1 MRRHFQLSM
10 LCLAVGLASACS
22 TPETLVKTEDIPT
35 AGFRFINAVPDTNAM
50 DLHFIDMVENSAH
63 YQIGFRDGPATSGG
77 VTGSAQ
83 IEYKNTRAGS
93 RHFRIFLNGNTAA
106 IASTVLKDTTVTLEA
121 GKVYTAIMQGPARSG
136 GMKLVVYEEVIA
148 DPAASVALRVINT
161 TPNPIDVR
169 TYPSAGTAPVAA
181 TWASVP
187 AYSRSSFV
195 TAAPAQMKYNVTAAG
210 GATALFTDALALIG
224 APASSSAGTST
235 LDIEGLPGTTQAG
248 SAVSAIVFPPSVTAL
263 TGPVG
268 AGTVTITDSTGAA
281 TFSTSQAGKFTNGMQ
296 IAVGG
301 VAYTVSSFN
310 GTTTATLSGAPNQG
324 PVAFTIGSN
333 AVQFP
338 VTGISFMWDRRPPR
352 PAGT

>member
-22 TPETLVKTEDIPT
+22 DPETIVKTENIPT

-50 DLHFIDMVENSAH
+50 DLRFIDIVENSAH
-63 YQIGFRDGPATSGG
+63 YKIGFRDGPTTTAS
-77 VTGSAQ
+77 VTGSSQ

-93 RHFRIFLNGNTAA
+93 RHFRIFLDGSTAA

-121 GKVYTAIMQGPARSG
+121 GKLYTAILQGPARSG
-136 GMKLVVYEEVIA
+136 GMSLVVYEEVIA
-148 DPAASVALRVINT
+148 DPAANVALRVINT

-169 TYPSAGTAPVAA
+169 TYPATGAAPAAA

-210 GATALFTDALALIG
+210 SATALFTDALALIG
-224 APASSSAGTST
+224 EAPRSSAGTST
-235 LDIEGLPGTTQAG
+235 LDIEGTPGTTQAG
-248 SAVSAIVFPPSVTAL
+248 SAVTAIVFPPSVA
-263 TGPVG
+263 
-268 AGTVTITDSTGAA
+268 
-281 TFSTSQAGKFTNGMQ
+281 
-296 IAVGG
+296 
-301 VAYTVSSFN
+301 
-310 GTTTATLSGAPNQG
+310 
-324 PVAFTIGSN
+324 GSN
-333 AVQFP
+333 AASFTT
-338 VTGISFMWDRRPPR
+338 TGVSFMWDRRPPR

>member
-1 MRRHFQLSM
+1 M

-22 TPETLVKTEDIPT
+22 STDTIVPTENIPT
-35 AGFRFINAVPDTNAM
+35 AGFRFINAVPDTNSM
-50 DLHFIDMVENSAH
+50 DLRFVDIVENSDH
-63 YQIGFRDGPATSGG
+63 YQIGFRDSPVTSGG

-93 RHFRIFLNGNTAA
+93 RHLRIFLNGTTAA
-106 IASTVLKDTTVTLEA
+106 IASTVLIDTTVTLEA
-121 GKVYTAIMQGPARSG
+121 GKVYTALMQGPARSG
-136 GMKLVVYEEVIA
+136 GMKFVVYEEVIT

-169 TYPSAGTAPVAA
+169 AYPATGTAAVAP

-187 AYSRSSFV
+187 PYSRSAFIT
-195 TAAPAQMKYNVTAAG
+195 TAPTQVKYNVTAAG

-224 APASSSAGTST
+224 APATSSAGTST

-263 TGPVG
+263 TGPAG
-268 AGTVTITDSTGAA
+268 AGTVTITAGGAA
-281 TFSTSQAGKFTNGMQ
+281 TFSASQAGKIFNGEQ

-301 VAYTVSSFN
+301 VAYTVSAFT
-310 GTTTATLSGAPNQG
+310 GTTATLSGAPVQG

-333 AVQFP
+333 AIQFP
-338 VTGISFMWDRRPPR
+338 ATGISFMWDRRPPR

>member
-10 LCLAVGLASACS
+10 LCLAVGLASACKD
-22 TPETLVKTEDIPT
+22 PETFIKTESIPT
-35 AGFRFINAVPDTNAM
+35 VGFRFINAVPDTNAM
-50 DLHFIDMVENSAH
+50 DLRFIDIVENSAH

-83 IEYKNTRAGS
+83 IEYKNTRAGD

-106 IASTVLKDTTVTLEA
+106 VASTVLRDTTVTLVA
-121 GKVYTAIMQGPARSG
+121 GKVYTAIMQGSARSG
-136 GMKLVVYEEVIA
+136 GMNLVVYEELIA

-169 TYPSAGTAPVAA
+169 TYPATGTAPAA
-181 TWASVP
+181 PTWASVS
-187 AYSRSSFV
+187 AYSRSAFV
-195 TAAPAQMKYNVTAAG
+195 TAAPGQMKYNVVAAG
-210 GATALFTDALALIG
+210 GATALFPDALALIG
-224 APASSSAGTST
+224 APATSSAGTST
-235 LDIEGLPGTTQAG
+235 LDLEGLPGTTQAG
-248 SAVSAIVFPPSVTAL
+248 SAVTAIVFPPSVTAL
-263 TGPVG
+263 TGSAG
-268 AGTVTITDSTGAA
+268 AGTVTITSGGAA
-281 TFSTSQAGKFTNGMQ
+281 TFSTSQAGKLDNGTQ

-338 VTGISFMWDRRPPR
+338 ATGISFMWDRRPPR